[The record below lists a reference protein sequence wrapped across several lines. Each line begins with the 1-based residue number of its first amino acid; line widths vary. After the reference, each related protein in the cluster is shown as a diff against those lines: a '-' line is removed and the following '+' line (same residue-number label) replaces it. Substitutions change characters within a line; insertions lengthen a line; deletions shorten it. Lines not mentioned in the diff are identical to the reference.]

1 MEMLAILSPAKTLDF
16 DSPLTTDQH
25 SAPEF
30 AKESKALIKT
40 LRQLEPSDIGSLMGI
55 SDKLATLN
63 HDRYA
68 HWSAK
73 FDDASGARA
82 SLLAFKGDV
91 YLGLDAQTLSKRDFT
106 WAQKRL
112 RVLSGLY
119 GLLRPLDRIHPY
131 RLEMGTAL
139 RNTAGKDLYEFWGG
153 KVTQALN
160 EALSGQRSKVLINLA
175 SNEYYKVVQAQNI
188 DGRIVTINFKEWRR
202 DAYRFV
208 SFSAKKARGLM
219 ARYMIDQ
226 RAERADDLKAF
237 DVEGYAFNEELSSRD
252 EWIFT
257 RHID

>member
-1 MEMLAILSPAKTLDF
+1 
-16 DSPLTTDQH
+16 
-25 SAPEF
+25 
-30 AKESKALIKT
+30 
-40 LRQLEPSDIGSLMGI
+40 
-55 SDKLATLN
+55 
-63 HDRYA
+63 
-68 HWSAK
+68 
-73 FDDASGARA
+73 
-82 SLLAFKGDV
+82 
-91 YLGLDAQTLSKRDFT
+91 
-106 WAQKRL
+106 
-112 RVLSGLY
+112 
-119 GLLRPLDRIHPY
+119 
-131 RLEMGTAL
+131 MGTAL
-139 RNTAGKDLYEFWGG
+139 GNTAGKDLYEFWGG

-160 EALSGQRSKVLINLA
+160 ETLAGQRSKVLINLA

-257 RHID
+257 RHIA

>member
-1 MEMLAILSPAKTLDF
+1 MLAILSPAKTLDF

-30 AKESKALIKT
+30 TKESTALIKT

-55 SDKLATLN
+55 SDKLAVLN
-63 HDRYA
+63 HNRYA

-160 EALSGQRSKVLINLA
+160 EALAGQRSKVLINLA
-175 SNEYYKVVQAQNI
+175 SNEYYKVVQTHNI

-219 ARYMIDQ
+219 ARYMIDH

-257 RHID
+257 RHIA

>member
-1 MEMLAILSPAKTLDF
+1 MLAILSPAKTLDF

-30 AKESKALIKT
+30 TKESKALIKT

-226 RAERADDLKAF
+226 RAEKADDLKAF

-257 RHID
+257 RHIA

>member
-1 MEMLAILSPAKTLDF
+1 MLAILSPAKTLDF
-16 DSPLTTDQH
+16 DNPLVTDQH

-30 AKESKALIKT
+30 TKDSAALIKT
-40 LRQLEPSDIGSLMGI
+40 LRKLEPADIGSLMGI

-68 HWSAK
+68 QWSAK
-73 FDDASGARA
+73 FDENSGARA
-82 SLLAFKGDV
+82 SILAFKGDV
-91 YLGLDAQTLSKRDFT
+91 YLGLSAQTMSKQDFT

-112 RVLSGLY
+112 RVLSGLH

-139 RNTAGKDLYEFWGG
+139 ANARGKDLYQFWGG

-160 EALSGQRSKVLINLA
+160 ETLAEQRSKVLINLA
-175 SNEYYKVVQAQNI
+175 SNEYYKVVQPENI

-226 RAERADDLKAF
+226 RAEKADDLKSF
-237 DVEGYAFNEELSSRD
+237 DVEGYRYNEELSSQH

-257 RHID
+257 RHIE

>member
-1 MEMLAILSPAKTLDF
+1 MLAILSPAKTLDF

>member
-1 MEMLAILSPAKTLDF
+1 MLAILSPAKTLDF

-30 AKESKALIKT
+30 TKESTALIKT

-55 SDKLATLN
+55 SDKLAALN

-160 EALSGQRSKVLINLA
+160 ETLAGQRSKVLINLA

-219 ARYMIDQ
+219 ARYMIDH

-257 RHID
+257 RHIA